1 MSAPARASAQD
12 PPRLAVAPSRRVLGR
27 AIVVGAPLA
36 YVAAL
41 VVVLV
46 SWGLPLARDQLF
58 FWLLLGL
65 AAFSVGAW
73 RSWGALLLGWLPLL
87 ALLVVYDELRG
98 AVSVVPATA
107 HVDAQI
113 GVDRWLAGG
122 DVPTHWLQRHL
133 WSAGRLHWYDYGAWL
148 VYLTHFFAVW
158 IVAAGV
164 WRSSR
169 RRFARYAALTVA
181 VTMGAFVGY
190 WSYPAQPPWL
200 AAEGLRIGSVD
211 RIVPTVWDHLGV
223 STISSVYANGDLVN
237 PVAAMPSLHAAYP
250 VMLLLFFWGAG
261 AAVRAGLALYALAMA
276 FTLVYTGE
284 HFVSDILA
292 GWAMTGLVYALIAAA
307 WRVPWRRAWAVG
319 RLTLRGG
326 PRSVGRAHD

>member
-98 AVSVVPATA
+98 AVSVIPATA

-122 DVPTHWLQRHL
+122 DVPTHL
-133 WSAGRLHWYDYGAWL
+133 
-148 VYLTHFFAVW
+148 
-158 IVAAGV
+158 AAAAPLE
-164 WRSSR
+164 R
-169 RRFARYAALTVA
+169 RPAALVRLRR
-181 VTMGAFVGY
+181 
-190 WSYPAQPPWL
+190 L
-200 AAEGLRIGSVD
+200 AS
-211 RIVPTVWDHLGV
+211 
-223 STISSVYANGDLVN
+223 ST
-237 PVAAMPSLHAAYP
+237 
-250 VMLLLFFWGAG
+250 
-261 AAVRAGLALYALAMA
+261 
-276 FTLVYTGE
+276 
-284 HFVSDILA
+284 
-292 GWAMTGLVYALIAAA
+292 
-307 WRVPWRRAWAVG
+307 
-319 RLTLRGG
+319 
-326 PRSVGRAHD
+326 